1 MSKKKP
7 VRRGEKPTGRVC
19 LFKGECTIGIYD
31 RCAEFQRTGMTII
44 TAETGENK
52 LFIPDGVFRYAAAG
66 DEVVSRG
73 DPAVK
78 KMIG

>member
-1 MSKKKP
+1 MSKKMP

-19 LFKGECTIGIYD
+19 LFKGGCTIGIYD
-31 RCAEFQRTGMTII
+31 RCAEFQRTGITII

-52 LFIPDGVFRYAAAG
+52 LFIPDGVFRDAAAG

-73 DPAVK
+73 DPAVRK
-78 KMIG
+78 